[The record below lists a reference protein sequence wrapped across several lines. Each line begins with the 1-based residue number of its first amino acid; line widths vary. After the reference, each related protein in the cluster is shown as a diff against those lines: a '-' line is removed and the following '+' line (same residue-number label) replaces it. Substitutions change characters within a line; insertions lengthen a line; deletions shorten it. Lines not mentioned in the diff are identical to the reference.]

1 MSHRLR
7 LTGPA
12 RWVILALTGG
22 LLAATVVTGIV
33 VSSAPDQTSAVA
45 VAGPTR
51 APELSHASDAL
62 YDGFDIPA
70 SATAEERQQIK
81 LSYDIVSVPLA
92 QRERLLAVPG
102 VTTAGRVSIGDVF
115 YAAVPRAQAG
125 AVRAVIPE
133 ASVTPNPVVR
143 PAFDQS
149 PVGSW
154 GLDAGDNTAAVQ
166 DGHYL
171 YDSTGAGTTIFIV
184 DTGVW
189 AAHPDFG
196 GRVDA
201 AAGRNMTSDGG
212 STDDCNGHG
221 TMVAGVA
228 ASATYGVAKQARIIP
243 VRVFPCSGPGD
254 GWSVV
259 AALGWISDNF
269 VGRQAVV
276 NLSLGTSEWPDL
288 DNAANA
294 LVDKGFV
301 VTVAAGNDPKDAC
314 TISPARAAKVIDVG
328 SYDPTNEYRYDSNY
342 GPCVAIFAPGGTVTS
357 TAKGGGSGQESG
369 TSLSSPFVAGLAA
382 RLLQEHPSWA
392 PSDVW
397 QFLDTPAAEGHL
409 TKVPANTPNLVA
421 AIPGVPK
428 ISSVTAAPTD
438 GGIGISWTT
447 NDIGTFT
454 SFSVT
459 VTDTT
464 TGRAYPVVVSLLR
477 SSAEF
482 IDVVPGHTYTVSVSG
497 SAQMPSGAIV
507 TADSVTVAG
516 P

>member
-1 MSHRLR
+1 MSHRSR

-22 LLAATVVTGIV
+22 LLAASVMTVAV
-33 VSSAPDQTSAVA
+33 VS
-45 VAGPTR
+45 R
-51 APELSHASDAL
+51 APQRTIASEVASSTPAPGTAPADAL

-70 SATAEERQQIK
+70 STTDAERQRIK
-81 LSYDIVSVPLA
+81 LSYDIVSVPFD
-92 QRERLLAVPG
+92 QRDRLLAVPG

-115 YAAVPRAQAG
+115 YAAVPRSESAS
-125 AVRAVIPE
+125 VRALIPE

-201 AAGRNMTSDGG
+201 AAGKNMTSDGG

-228 ASATYGVAKQARIIP
+228 ASATYGVAKEARIIP
-243 VRVFPCSGPGD
+243 VRVFPCTGPGD
-254 GWSVV
+254 GWDVI

-269 VGRQAVV
+269 AGRQAVV
-276 NLSLGTSEWPDL
+276 NLSLGTPAWSDL

-301 VTVAAGNDPKDAC
+301 VTVAAGNEQGDAC
-314 TISPARAAKVIDVG
+314 NVSPARASKVIDVG
-328 SYDPTNEYRYDSNY
+328 SYDPTDEFRYDSNR
-342 GPCVAIFAPGGTVTS
+342 GPCVAIFAPGGSVTS

-369 TSLSSPFVAGLAA
+369 TSLASPFVAGLAA

-397 QFLDTPAAEGHL
+397 HFLDSPAAEGHL

-428 ISSVTAAPTD
+428 IASVTTTATSR
-438 GGIGISWTT
+438 GIGVSWAT
-447 NDIGTFT
+447 NGIGAFA
-454 SFSVT
+454 SFEVA

-464 TGRAYPVVVSLLR
+464 TGRTYPVVVSLLR

-482 IDVVPGHTYTVSVSG
+482 TDVVAGHSYTVTVSG
-497 SAQMPSGAIV
+497 SARMPSGATV
-507 TADSVTVAG
+507 TTDPVTVAG